1 MHVVQCLSTY
11 KYSMNYLYVV
21 AYFIY
26 FTSQRPSEIKRGNH
40 RRTVAGGSNGG
51 RGRTG
56 LGLGN
61 VGWLGCLRTGS
72 GDSGPVPSCL
82 LGTLPEVG
90 LASCVAPD
98 SNFSVPHPLPCNMEI
113 TVMCRP

>member
-56 LGLGN
+56 LGLGER
-61 VGWLGCLRTGS
+61 GL
-72 GDSGPVPSCL
+72 
-82 LGTLPEVG
+82 VG
-90 LASCVAPD
+90 LSENRQWVLWASAQ
-98 SNFSVPHPLPCNMEI
+98 LPAWD
-113 TVMCRP
+113 PP